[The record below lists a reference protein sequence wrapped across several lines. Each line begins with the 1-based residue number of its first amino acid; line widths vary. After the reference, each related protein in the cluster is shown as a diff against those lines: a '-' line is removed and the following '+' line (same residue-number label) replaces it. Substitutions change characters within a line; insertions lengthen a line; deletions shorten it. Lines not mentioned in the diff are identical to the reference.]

1 MKQIIFVYGTLMK
14 GQRNNHLLKDS
25 VYLGD
30 GVLND
35 YMLYEVATFPGA
47 VKRVGSKVYG
57 ELYEVD
63 DDVKKIID
71 ILEDVD
77 NLYRYV
83 LEDVVTDDGI
93 VRAGLYEFIDRG
105 IKYPVFV
112 GDEKWK
118 YIDQDN
124 KDIQIGS

>member
-1 MKQIIFVYGTLMK
+1 MKHIMFVYGTLMK

-30 GVLND
+30 GVLQD

-47 VKRVGSKVYG
+47 VKRVGYKVYG

-63 DDVKKIID
+63 DDVKQIID

-77 NLYRYV
+77 NLYRCV
-83 LEDVVTDDGI
+83 LEDIVTENGVI
-93 VRAGLYEFIDRG
+93 KANLYEFIDKG
-105 IKYPVFV
+105 IKYPVFN
-112 GDEKWK
+112 GDGKWK
-118 YIDQDN
+118 YVDQDN